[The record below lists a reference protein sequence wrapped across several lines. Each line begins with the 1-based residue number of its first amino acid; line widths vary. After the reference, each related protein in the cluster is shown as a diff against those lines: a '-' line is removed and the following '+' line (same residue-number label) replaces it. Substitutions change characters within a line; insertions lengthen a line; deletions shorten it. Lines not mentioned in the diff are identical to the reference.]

1 MAVFGF
7 DCICYAFRKS
17 SYVWGW
23 SGGLTSVAASST
35 EEPVFDPG
43 VGKAEDES
51 GGLRGRE
58 LPR

>member
-1 MAVFGF
+1 MIASAK
-7 DCICYAFRKS
+7 IFRKS